1 MITRIKLP
9 DGSTHLRNPSDVRQT
24 LCGLA
29 ASEADPFG
37 ETFAPETQEPVSCPH
52 CVKTY
57 CAVKDEP
64 WGGRNKEL
72 FTDATF
78 EAGVYATVKPDT
90 DRKGN
95 NK

>member
-24 LCGLA
+24 LCGLS

-37 ETFAPETQEPVSCPH
+37 ETLAHETNEQVSCPY
-52 CVKTY
+52 CAKTY
-57 CAVKDEP
+57 CAVKNEP

-72 FTDATF
+72 FTDAAF
-78 EAGVYATVKPDT
+78 EAGMYATVKPDT
-90 DRKGN
+90 DRKGD

>member
-1 MITRIKLP
+1 MIIRIKLP
-9 DGSTHLRNPSDVRQT
+9 DGSTHLRNPSDVHRT

-37 ETFAPETQEPVSCPH
+37 ETFAPETNDQVSCPH
-52 CVKTY
+52 CAKTY
-57 CAVKDEP
+57 YAIKDEP
-64 WGGRNKEL
+64 LGGRNKEL
-72 FTDATF
+72 FTDAAF

-90 DRKGN
+90 DRQGD

>member
-29 ASEADPFG
+29 ASEANPFG
-37 ETFAPETQEPVSCPH
+37 ETFAHETNESVSCPH
-52 CVKTY
+52 YAKTY
-57 CAVKDEP
+57 CAIKNEP

-72 FTDATF
+72 FTDAAF
-78 EAGVYATVKPDT
+78 EAGIYATVKPDT
-90 DRKGN
+90 DRKGD

>member
-1 MITRIKLP
+1 MTRIKLP

-29 ASEADPFG
+29 ASEVDPFG
-37 ETFAPETQEPVSCPH
+37 KTFAHETQEPVSCPH
-52 CVKTY
+52 CAKTY

-64 WGGRNKEL
+64 WGGRNGEL
-72 FTDATF
+72 FTDASF

-95 NK
+95 SK

>member
-1 MITRIKLP
+1 MLTRIKLP

-52 CVKTY
+52 CAKTY

-64 WGGRNKEL
+64 WGGRNRGL
-72 FTDATF
+72 FTDAAF
-78 EAGVYATVKPDT
+78 EAGIYATVKPDT
-90 DRKGN
+90 DRKGD